1 MKQGK
6 REKETSSKENG
17 MNKDDIFFLPRQ
29 NNKEEPDQERRN
41 VEGTEQKKENLSDL
55 FFLSDFPWRDD

>member
-1 MKQGK
+1 
-6 REKETSSKENG
+6 